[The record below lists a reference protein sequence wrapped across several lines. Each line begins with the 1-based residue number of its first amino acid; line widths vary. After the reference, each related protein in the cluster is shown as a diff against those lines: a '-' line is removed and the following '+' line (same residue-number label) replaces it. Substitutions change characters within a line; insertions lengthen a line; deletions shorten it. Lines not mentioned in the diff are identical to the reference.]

1 MPLRSESV
9 PPCSTTHSSA
19 SPLLVSTRMRI
30 LPSSSSRISP
40 HSISLIRSGKSKPT
54 RLASPGTL
62 ACLSKVKVLPL
73 AKNTLFSSN
82 LDIRILGPCKSA
94 NTPICTPSSSAI
106 LRTMLTR
113 SMCSCAVP
121 CEKLMRTTLTPAR
134 IMSRKTSSDV
144 DAGPSVA
151 TILVSL
157 MGLLCCVGFVVGR

>member
-73 AKNTLFSSN
+73 AKNTLLSSN
-82 LDIRILGPCKSA
+82 LEMRIFGPCKSA
-94 NTPICTPSSSAI
+94 NTPMWMPSSSAI
-106 LRTMLTR
+106 LRTVLTR

-121 CEKLMRTTLTPAR
+121 WEKLIRTTLTPAR